1 MPSVPMMKMNG
12 DDRPALPAIRAE
24 MKITP
29 IVGEM
34 NASDIAIALGS
45 PSALRRNWL
54 SVTSVGGEAE
64 GGAVAMAHAPWE
76 DFFVNC
82 KERSRL
88 RSRSSGEMSYFGD
101 GGAGSPG
108 SAASRLRSGGPLQDR
123 T

>member
-54 SVTSVGGEAE
+54 LPVTSVGGEAE

-88 RSRSSGEMSYFGD
+88 RSRSSGQLDYLVA
-101 GGAGSPG
+101 GGAGSLVVR
-108 SAASRLRSGGPLQDR
+108 ASRWWCRWLR
-123 T
+123 